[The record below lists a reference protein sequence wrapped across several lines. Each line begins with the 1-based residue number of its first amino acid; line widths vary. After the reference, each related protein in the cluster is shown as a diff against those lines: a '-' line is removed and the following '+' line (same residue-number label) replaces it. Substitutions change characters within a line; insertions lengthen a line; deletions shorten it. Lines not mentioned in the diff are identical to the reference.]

1 MVRTNGGCKRFCVSS
16 PETKAANGK
25 RLIIANP
32 DLGIKSFESICR
44 VLRDNGLNKAPKMKA
59 PTFLVKLMG
68 LFDGEARGMAPQ
80 LEKKIGLDSS
90 LT

>member
-44 VLRDNGLNKAPKMKA
+44 VLRDTGFNKARKIKA

-68 LFDGEARGMAPQ
+68 LFDREARGMVP
-80 LEKKIGLDSS
+80 LLGKKLP
-90 LT
+90 